1 MKIIKPHPITD
12 SMLVSSSVA
21 ENDYPAWV
29 SGTTY
34 ALGARVIR
42 ASVHKVFERL
52 VAGAGTVAP
61 ELDTTSPAVW
71 LDVGPTKKWAPF
83 DNVVGTLATG
93 ASPLNYTLRTG
104 FTDSLAL
111 FELTGR
117 YVDVVMKDG
126 AGGVVVYQKRIDL
139 EAGDIETIFDWFFTE
154 LDLRSDIV
162 ITDLPGQYAS
172 AELSISV
179 ITTSGAASVGV
190 IKPGLISD
198 LGETQYGAKVGI
210 DDYSR
215 KERDAFGN
223 TVITKRA
230 YSKRG
235 SFTMMTTLGT
245 FNRIYRTLAALRATP
260 CVYIGTEDAGYEPLL
275 IYGFFTSFNID
286 ITYPDYHLCS
296 LDIEGLI

>member
-1 MKIIKPHPITD
+1 MKIIKPHLITD
-12 SMLVSSSVA
+12 SMMVSSSVA

-34 ALGARVIR
+34 ALGAKVVR
-42 ASVHKVFERL
+42 AGVHKIFQRYA
-52 VAGAGTVAP
+52 AGSSTVAP
-61 ELDTTSPAVW
+61 ELDPTIW
-71 LDVGPTKKWAPF
+71 QDIGPTGKWAPF

-93 ASPLNYTLRTG
+93 SSPLNYTLRTG

-117 YVDVVMKDG
+117 YVDVVMKDA
-126 AGGVVVYQKRIDL
+126 AGGTVVYQKRIDL
-139 EAGDIETIFDWFFTE
+139 EVGDIETIFDWFFSE
-154 LDLRSDIV
+154 LDLRNDIV
-162 ITDLPGQYAS
+162 VTDLPGQYAS
-172 AELSISV
+172 AELSITLT
-179 ITTSGAASVGV
+179 TTSGNASVGV

-223 TVITKRA
+223 TVITERA

-235 SFTMMTTLGT
+235 SFTLMTTLGT

-260 CVYIGTEDAGYEPLL
+260 CVYIGTEEAGYEPLL
-275 IYGFFTSFNID
+275 IYGFFSSFSID
-286 ITYPDYHLCS
+286 ITYPNYHLCS

>member
-1 MKIIKPHPITD
+1 MKIIKPHLIMD
-12 SMLVSSSVA
+12 SMVVSSTVP

-42 ASVHKVFERL
+42 TGVHKVFERL

-71 LDVGPTKKWAPF
+71 LAVGPTKKWAPF

-117 YVDVVMKDG
+117 YVDVVMK
-126 AGGVVVYQKRIDL
+126 AATGGTVVYQKRIDL
-139 EAGDIETIFDWFFTE
+139 EVTDIETIFDWFFTE
-154 LDLRSDIV
+154 LDLRTDIV

-172 AELSISV
+172 AELSITLT
-179 ITTSGAASVGV
+179 TTSGTASVGV

-223 TVITKRA
+223 TVITERA

-235 SFTMMTTLGT
+235 SFTLMTTLGT

-260 CVYIGTEDAGYEPLL
+260 CVYIGTEEAGYEPLL

-286 ITYPDYHLCS
+286 ITYPNYHLCS

>member
-12 SMLVSSSVA
+12 SMLVSSSVV

-29 SGTTY
+29 SGATY

-71 LDVGPTKKWAPF
+71 LAVGPTKKWAPF

-117 YVDVVMKDG
+117 YVDVVMKD
-126 AGGVVVYQKRIDL
+126 ATGGTVVYQNRIDL
-139 EAGDIETIFDWFFTE
+139 EVTDIETIFDWFFTE
-154 LDLRSDIV
+154 LDLRTDIV

-172 AELSISV
+172 AELSITLT
-179 ITTSGAASVGV
+179 TTSGTASVGV
-190 IKPGLISD
+190 IKPGLIND
-198 LGETQYGAKVGI
+198 LGETQSGAKVGI

-223 TVITKRA
+223 TVITERA

-235 SFTMMTTLGT
+235 SFTLMTTLGT
-245 FNRIYRTLAALRATP
+245 FNRIYRTLASLRATP
-260 CVYIGTEDAGYEPLL
+260 CVYIGTEVAGYEPLL

-286 ITYPDYHLCS
+286 ITYPDFHLCS

>member
-1 MKIIKPHPITD
+1 MKIIKPHLITD
-12 SMLVSSSVA
+12 SMLVSSSIA

-34 ALGARVIR
+34 DLGARVLR
-42 ASVHKVFERL
+42 TNVHRVYERL

-61 ELDTTSPAVW
+61 EADTSAPAVW
-71 LDVGPTKKWAPF
+71 MDVGPTKKWAPF

-93 ASPLNYTLRTG
+93 PSPLNYTLRTG

-111 FELTGR
+111 FEVSGR
-117 YVDVVMKDG
+117 YVDLVMKDG
-126 AGGVVVYQKRIDL
+126 AVGTVVYQKRIDL
-139 EAGDIETIFDWFFTE
+139 EVTDIETIFDWFFSD
-154 LDLRSDIV
+154 LDVRTDIV
-162 ITDLPGQYAS
+162 VTDFPGQYAS
-172 AELSISV
+172 AELSVSV
-179 ITTSGAASVGV
+179 TATSGNASVGV
-190 IKPGLISD
+190 LKPGLISD
-198 LGETQYGAKVGI
+198 LGDTQYGASVGI

-215 KERDAFGN
+215 KERDEFGN
-223 TVITKRA
+223 TVITERA

-235 SFTMMTTLGT
+235 SFTMMTALGA

-260 CVYIGTEDAGYEPLL
+260 CVYIGTEAIGYEPLL

-286 ITYPDYHLCS
+286 ISYPDYHLCS

>member
-1 MKIIKPHPITD
+1 MKIIKPHLITD
-12 SMLVSSSVA
+12 SMMVSSSVA
-21 ENDYPAWV
+21 ENDWPAWV

-34 ALGARVIR
+34 ALGAKVVR
-42 ASVHKVFERL
+42 AGVHKIFQRYA
-52 VAGAGTVAP
+52 AGSSTVAP
-61 ELDTTSPAVW
+61 ELDPTIW
-71 LDVGPTKKWAPF
+71 QDIGPTGKWAPF

-93 ASPLNYTLRTG
+93 SSPLNYTLRTG

-117 YVDVVMKDG
+117 YVDVVMKD
-126 AGGVVVYQKRIDL
+126 ATGGTVVYQKRIDL
-139 EAGDIETIFDWFFTE
+139 EVGDIETIFDWFFSE
-154 LDLRSDIV
+154 LDLRNDIV
-162 ITDLPGQYAS
+162 VTDLPGQYAS
-172 AELSISV
+172 AELSITLT
-179 ITTSGAASVGV
+179 TTSGNASVGV

-223 TVITKRA
+223 TVITERA

-235 SFTMMTTLGT
+235 SFTLMTTLGT

-275 IYGFFTSFNID
+275 IYGFFSSFSID
-286 ITYPDYHLCS
+286 ITYPNYHLCS

>member
-1 MKIIKPHPITD
+1 MKIIKPHLITD
-12 SMLVSSSVA
+12 SMMVSSSVA

-34 ALGARVIR
+34 ALGAKVVR
-42 ASVHKVFERL
+42 AGVHKIFQRYA
-52 VAGAGTVAP
+52 AGSSTVAP
-61 ELDTTSPAVW
+61 ELDPTIW
-71 LDVGPTKKWAPF
+71 QDIGPTGKWAPF

-93 ASPLNYTLRTG
+93 SSPLNYTLRTG

-117 YVDVVMKDG
+117 YVDVVMKDA
-126 AGGVVVYQKRIDL
+126 AGGTVVYQKRIDL
-139 EAGDIETIFDWFFTE
+139 EVGDIETIFDWFFSE
-154 LDLRSDIV
+154 LDLRNDIV
-162 ITDLPGQYAS
+162 VTDLPGQYAS
-172 AELSISV
+172 AELSITLT
-179 ITTSGAASVGV
+179 TTSGNASVGV

-223 TVITKRA
+223 TVITERA

-235 SFTMMTTLGT
+235 SFTLMTILGT

-260 CVYIGTEDAGYEPLL
+260 CVYIGTEEAGYEPLL
-275 IYGFFTSFNID
+275 IYGFFSSFSID
-286 ITYPDYHLCS
+286 ITYPNYHLCS

>member
-1 MKIIKPHPITD
+1 MKIIKPHLITD
-12 SMLVSSSVA
+12 SMMVSSSVP

-29 SGTTY
+29 SGATY
-34 ALGARVIR
+34 VLGARVIR
-42 ASVHKVFERL
+42 ANVHKVFERYA
-52 VAGAGTVAP
+52 AGSSTVAP
-61 ELDTTSPAVW
+61 ELDPTVW
-71 LDVGPTKKWAPF
+71 QDLGSTGKWAPF

-93 ASPLNYTLRTG
+93 PSPLNYTLRTG

-111 FELTGR
+111 FELSGR
-117 YVDVVMKDG
+117 YVDVLMKD
-126 AGGVVVYQKRIDL
+126 ATGGKVVYQKRIDL
-139 EAGDIETIFDWFFTE
+139 EVTDIETIFDWFFTE
-154 LDLRSDIV
+154 LELRTDIV

-179 ITTSGAASVGV
+179 LSTSGDASVGV

-198 LGETQYGAKVGI
+198 LGETQAGAGVGI

-215 KERDAFGN
+215 KERDEFGN
-223 TVITKRA
+223 TRITERA

-260 CVYIGTEDAGYEPLL
+260 CVYIGTEAAGYEPLL

>member
-1 MKIIKPHPITD
+1 MKIIKPHLITD
-12 SMLVSSSVA
+12 SMLVSSSVV

-42 ASVHKVFERL
+42 TGVHKVFERL

-71 LDVGPTKKWAPF
+71 LAVGPTKKWAPF

-111 FELTGR
+111 FELSGR
-117 YVDVVMKDG
+117 YVDLVMKDATGG
-126 AGGVVVYQKRIDL
+126 AVVYQKRIDL
-139 EAGDIETIFDWFFTE
+139 EVTDIETIFDWFFTE
-154 LDLRSDIV
+154 LDLRTDIV

-172 AELSISV
+172 AELSITLT
-179 ITTSGAASVGV
+179 TTSGTASVGV

-223 TVITKRA
+223 TVITERA

-260 CVYIGTEDAGYEPLL
+260 CVYIGTEEVGYEPLL

-286 ITYPDYHLCS
+286 ITYPNYHLCS